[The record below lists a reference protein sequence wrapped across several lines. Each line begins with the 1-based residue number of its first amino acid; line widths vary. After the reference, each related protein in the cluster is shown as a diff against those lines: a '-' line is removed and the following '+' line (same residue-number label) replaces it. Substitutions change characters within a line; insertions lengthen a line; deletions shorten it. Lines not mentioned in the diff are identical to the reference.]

1 MDVRSKGL
9 LRILLEGGSP
19 WRLGK
24 YVPAKELEVAPQALQ
39 GTVSWRAHVGG
50 PSELIEGLWFHSE
63 GNGSTGNWKT
73 RVRWSDCV
81 SVK

>member
-24 YVPAKELEVAPQALQ
+24 YVPAKELEVAPQALE
-39 GTVSWRAHVGG
+39 GTCGW
-50 PSELIEGLWFHSE
+50 PI
-63 GNGSTGNWKT
+63 
-73 RVRWSDCV
+73 
-81 SVK
+81 